1 MDIGLKDKV
10 LNMDDFNSA
19 ASSMA
24 VQLSVMAAKGTAQ
37 MVATKIQAIRQK
49 KKIDEMSNSYEELI
63 NELVADRAQAIA
75 IAQAYES
82 ELNRYEIGDDD
93 IRHLQNTISE
103 VLDILKS
110 FSPNLKLDDF
120 EKFKS
125 LISVDTLKA
134 MQLIGFDYRAG
145 IGQPLTEACADA
157 IKAKLKVSPNK
168 GLSRQSNS
176 RKH

>member
-1 MDIGLKDKV
+1 MT
-10 LNMDDFNSA
+10 MDDLTSA

-24 VQLSVMAAKGTAQ
+24 AQLSVMAAKGTAQ
-37 MVATKIQAIRQK
+37 MVATKIEGIRQK

-63 NELVADRAQAIA
+63 NELVADRARAIA

-82 ELNRYEIGDDD
+82 ELDRYEISDED
-93 IRHLQNTISE
+93 IEHLQNTISQ

-110 FSPNLKLDDF
+110 FTPELKLDDF
-120 EKFKS
+120 ERVKS
-125 LISVDTLKA
+125 LISIDTLKA

-157 IKAKLKVSPNK
+157 IKTKLRVYSDSMRPKSK
-168 GLSRQSNS
+168 SN